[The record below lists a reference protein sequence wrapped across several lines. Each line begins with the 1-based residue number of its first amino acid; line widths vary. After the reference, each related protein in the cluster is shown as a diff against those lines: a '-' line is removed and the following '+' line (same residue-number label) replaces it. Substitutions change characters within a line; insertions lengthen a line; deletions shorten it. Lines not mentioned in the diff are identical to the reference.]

1 MANEF
6 DDSFMLTVYH
16 CYTVSMSL
24 SPKQQRLI
32 IVISIFAS
40 FVAFL
45 DGFIVNVA
53 LPAIEHELGG
63 GLTTQQWVVNAYT
76 IMLGSLMLTAGALS
90 DTFGRKKVL
99 VLGLVGFG
107 ITSLMCAIAP
117 TGEFLIAMRAL
128 QGIAGALLVPS
139 SLAIIISTF
148 SGAAQSKAIGTWTAW
163 TVVAPAMGP
172 LIGGFLVDS
181 ISWRWVFWINL
192 IPIVVT
198 LWLLRKLKLPELKSE
213 KTSIDI
219 LGALLCTAGFGLVSY
234 GFTMQ
239 PHFGWQSPAILG
251 SFLFGILALVVFIW
265 HESRTQHPML
275 PLSLFK
281 IRNFSIGNVATAAIY
296 GALALS
302 TFLITIFIQQIGG
315 YSAVAAGFALL
326 PTTVVM
332 FTLSR
337 FFGQLAG
344 KYGPR
349 LFMGTG
355 PIIMAGGFTL
365 LLPLDSSINYWADIL
380 PGITVF
386 AVGLAITVAP
396 LTSAILGSIDP
407 RHSGIGSAI
416 NNAVSRIAGL
426 IAVAILA
433 VLIGSQLTVEGFRT
447 GILFTIALL
456 AVGGVISLIGIQN
469 LSKKKL

>member
-1 MANEF
+1 
-6 DDSFMLTVYH
+6 
-16 CYTVSMSL
+16 MSL
-24 SPKQQRLI
+24 SPKQQHLI
-32 IVISIFAS
+32 IIVSIFAS

-53 LPAIEHELGG
+53 LTAIEYELGG

-76 IMLGSLMLTAGALS
+76 ITLGALMLTAGALS
-90 DTFGRKKVL
+90 DTFGRKKIL
-99 VLGLVGFG
+99 TFGLIGFG
-107 ITSLMCAIAP
+107 ITSLLCAIAP
-117 TGEFLIAMRAL
+117 TSEFLITARAL

-163 TVVAPAMGP
+163 TVVAPAIGP
-172 LIGGFLVDS
+172 LLGGFLVDA

-192 IPIVVT
+192 VPIVIT
-198 LWLLRKLKLPELKSE
+198 LWFLHKLKLPEHTSKQ
-213 KTSIDI
+213 TSIDI
-219 LGALLCTAGFGLVSY
+219 TGTLLCTAGFGLISY

-239 PHFGWQSPAILG
+239 PHFGWQSPAIFG
-251 SFLFGILALVVFIW
+251 SFLLGTLSLIIFVW
-265 HESRTQHPML
+265 YEKRTQNPIL
-275 PLSLFK
+275 PLRLFR
-281 IRNFSIGNVATAAIY
+281 IRNFSIGNIATAAIY

-302 TFLITIFIQQIGG
+302 TFLLTIFIQQIGG
-315 YSAVAAGFALL
+315 FSAVAAGFALL
-326 PTTVVM
+326 PITLVM

-337 FFGQLAG
+337 FFGSLAG

-355 PIIMAGGFTL
+355 PLIMAAGFAL
-365 LLPLDSSINYWADIL
+365 LLRMDSSINYWVDIL
-380 PGITVF
+380 PGITIF
-386 AVGLAITVAP
+386 GIGLAVTVAP
-396 LTSAILGSIDP
+396 LTSAILGSIDL

-433 VLIGSQLTVEGFRT
+433 VLIGSQLTIEGFRT
-447 GILFTIALL
+447 GMIFTVILL
-456 AVGGVISLIGIQN
+456 ATGGIISLIGIQN
-469 LSKKKL
+469 KAVKKPA

>member
-1 MANEF
+1 
-6 DDSFMLTVYH
+6 
-16 CYTVSMSL
+16 MSL
-24 SPKQQRLI
+24 SPKQQRLVI
-32 IVISIFAS
+32 TISIFAS

-53 LPAIEHELGG
+53 LPAIEQELGG
-63 GLTTQQWVVNAYT
+63 GLTTQQWIVNAYT
-76 IMLGSLMLTAGALS
+76 ITLGSLMLTAGALS
-90 DTFGRKKVL
+90 DTFGRKKIL
-99 VLGLVGFG
+99 VFGLVGFG
-107 ITSLMCAIAP
+107 ITSLLCALAP
-117 TGEFLIAMRAL
+117 TSEFLIVARAL

-148 SGAAQSKAIGTWTAW
+148 SGAAQGKAIGTWTAW
-163 TVVAPAMGP
+163 TVVAPAIGP

-192 IPIVVT
+192 IPIIVT
-198 LWLLRKLKLPELKSE
+198 LWFLHKLKLPEYRDK
-213 KTSIDI
+213 KARIDT
-219 LGALLCTAGFGLVSY
+219 LGTLLCTAAFGLVSY

-239 PHFGWQSPAILG
+239 PHFGWQSPVIFG
-251 SFLFGILALVVFIW
+251 SFLLGLIALAGFIW
-265 HESRTQHPML
+265 HEKHTRHPML
-275 PLSLFK
+275 PLALFSV
-281 IRNFSIGNVATAAIY
+281 RNFSIGNIATAAIY

-315 YSAVAAGFALL
+315 YSAIAAGFALL
-326 PTTVVM
+326 PITIVM

-337 FFGQLAG
+337 FFGGMAG

-349 LFMGTG
+349 LFMGIG
-355 PIIMAGGFTL
+355 PLVMASGFTL
-365 LLPLDSSINYWADIL
+365 LLPLDSSINYAGDIL
-380 PGITVF
+380 PGIILF
-386 AVGLAITVAP
+386 SVGLAITVAP

-447 GILFTIALL
+447 GMIFTIVLL
-456 AVGGVISLIGIQN
+456 ALGGIISLIGIQN
-469 LSKKKL
+469 KAVKEG

>member
-1 MANEF
+1 
-6 DDSFMLTVYH
+6 
-16 CYTVSMSL
+16 MSL
-24 SPKQQRLI
+24 SPKQQRLVI
-32 IVISIFAS
+32 IISIFAS

-53 LPAIEHELGG
+53 LPAIEQELGG
-63 GLTTQQWVVNAYT
+63 GLTTQQWIVNAYT
-76 IMLGSLMLTAGALS
+76 ITLGSLMLTAGALS
-90 DTFGRKKVL
+90 DTFGRKRIL
-99 VLGLVGFG
+99 AFGLIGFG
-107 ITSLMCAIAP
+107 ITSLLCAVAP
-117 TGEFLIAMRAL
+117 TGEFLIIARAL

-163 TVVAPAMGP
+163 TVVAPAIGP

-192 IPIVVT
+192 IPIAIT
-198 LWLLRKLKLPELKSE
+198 LWFLYKLKLPEYRDK
-213 KTSIDI
+213 KAPIDI
-219 LGALLCTAGFGLVSY
+219 LGTLLCTAAFGLVSY

-239 PHFGWQSPAILG
+239 PHFGWQSPVIFG
-251 SFLFGILALVVFIW
+251 SFLLGIAALAIFIW
-265 HESRTQHPML
+265 HEKRARHPML
-275 PLSLFK
+275 PLALFSV
-281 IRNFSIGNVATAAIY
+281 RNFSIGNIATAAIY

-315 YSAVAAGFALL
+315 YSAIAAGFALL
-326 PTTVVM
+326 PITVVM
-332 FTLSR
+332 FALSR
-337 FFGQLAG
+337 FFGGMAG

-349 LFMGTG
+349 LFMGIG
-355 PIIMAGGFTL
+355 PLIMTGGFAL
-365 LLPLDSSINYWADIL
+365 LLPLDSSINYATDIL

-386 AVGLAITVAP
+386 GIGLAITVAP

-433 VLIGSQLTVEGFRT
+433 VLIGSRLTVEGFHT
-447 GILFTIALL
+447 GMIFTIALL
-456 AVGGVISLIGIQN
+456 ALGGIISLIGIQN
-469 LSKKKL
+469 KAVKEST

>member
-1 MANEF
+1 
-6 DDSFMLTVYH
+6 
-16 CYTVSMSL
+16 MSL
-24 SPKQQRLI
+24 SSKQQRLVI
-32 IVISIFAS
+32 TISIFAS

-53 LPAIEHELGG
+53 LPAIEQELGG
-63 GLTTQQWVVNAYT
+63 GLTTQQWIVNAYT
-76 IMLGSLMLTAGALS
+76 ITLGSLMLTAGALS
-90 DTFGRKKVL
+90 DTFGRKKIL
-99 VLGLVGFG
+99 AFGLVGFG
-107 ITSLMCAIAP
+107 ITSLLCAIAP
-117 TGEFLIAMRAL
+117 TSEFLIIARAL

-139 SLAIIISTF
+139 SLAIIISSF

-163 TVVAPAMGP
+163 TVVAPAIGP

-192 IPIVVT
+192 IPIAIT
-198 LWLLRKLKLPELKSE
+198 LWFLHKLKLPEYRDK
-213 KTSIDI
+213 KARIDI
-219 LGALLCTAGFGLVSY
+219 QGTLLCTAAFGLVSY

-239 PHFGWQSPAILG
+239 PHFGWQSPVIFG
-251 SFLFGILALVVFIW
+251 SFLLGIIALAIFIW
-265 HESRTQHPML
+265 HEKRAARPML
-275 PLSLFK
+275 PLALFSV
-281 IRNFSIGNVATAAIY
+281 RNFSIGNIATAAIY

-315 YSAVAAGFALL
+315 FSAIAAGFALL
-326 PTTVVM
+326 PITLVM

-337 FFGQLAG
+337 FFGGMAG

-349 LFMGTG
+349 LFMGAG
-355 PIIMAGGFTL
+355 PLIMAGGFAL
-365 LLPLDSSINYWADIL
+365 LLPLDSSINYVSDIL

-386 AVGLAITVAP
+386 GVGLAITVAP

-426 IAVAILA
+426 ITVAILA

-447 GILFTIALL
+447 GMIFTIVLL
-456 AVGGVISLIGIQN
+456 ALGGIISLIGIQN
-469 LSKKKL
+469 KAVKEST